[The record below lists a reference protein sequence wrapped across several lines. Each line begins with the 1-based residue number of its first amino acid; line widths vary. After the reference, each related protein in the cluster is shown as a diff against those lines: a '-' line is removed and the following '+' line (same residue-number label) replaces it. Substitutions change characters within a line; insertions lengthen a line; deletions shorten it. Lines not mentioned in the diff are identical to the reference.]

1 MPIGA
6 IWQTLLETPLINMM
20 VLISVLTFGSYGL
33 AILVFTV
40 ISRALM
46 FPLTLRTLNAAKAM
60 QEIQPQIKD
69 IQKKYSD
76 PRRRS
81 EETMKLYKESG
92 VNPLGCL
99 GPQLIQ
105 FPIFIALYQVIRITL
120 ATTPES
126 MVNLSHRLYNVDI
139 LQNAAPLGTQFLW
152 IDLQQNGTILLT
164 VIVFASMWLQQRIST
179 GRNAAT
185 QTDQQRQMNQMMQW
199 MLPVVFAWFVL
210 AVPAGLGLYW
220 GASTTIGIVL
230 QWRYVGPG
238 DFTWGSLIPNF
249 VREQIGSERIA
260 APDAKNGRRPAASS
274 NNTDQQ
280 SADQQSAGASAE
292 TETEQSDGNSRDQ
305 RKNGRRRRRSRSRSA
320 RSSSRSGRRRGRSG
334 G

>member
-6 IWQTLLETPLINMM
+6 VWQTFLETPLINVM
-20 VLISVLTFGSYGL
+20 VLFSVFTFGSYGL
-33 AILVFTV
+33 AILLFTV
-40 ISRALM
+40 ISRAVM

-81 EETMKLYKESG
+81 EETMKLYKQSG
-92 VNPLGCL
+92 VNPLGCI
-99 GPQLIQ
+99 GPQLVQ

-139 LQNAAPLGTQFLW
+139 IQNAAPLGTQFLW
-152 IDLQQNGTILLT
+152 IDLQQNGGYLLT
-164 VIVFASMWLQQRIST
+164 AIVFVSMWLQQRIST
-179 GRNAAT
+179 SRNAAS
-185 QTDQQRQMNQMMQW
+185 QNDQQRQMNQMMQW
-199 MLPVVFAWFVL
+199 MLPAVFAWFVL

-230 QWRYVGPG
+230 QWYFVGPG
-238 DFTWGSLIPNF
+238 DFTWGSLIPNV
-249 VREQIGSERIA
+249 VREQIGLEPIV
-260 APDAKNGRRPAASS
+260 APTGKNGRRAADDSK
-274 NNTDQQ
+274 NNGQQ
-280 SADQQSAGASAE
+280 DADQQSAGEAAE
-292 TETEQSDGNSRDQ
+292 TEMEQSDGNNRDQ
-305 RKNGRRRRRSRSRSA
+305 RKNGRRRRRSRSRST
-320 RSSSRSGRRRGRSG
+320 RSSSRSGRRRGNSG